1 MKGSPERTVCTFQH
15 LRSVLSTRLFF
26 GASQFWASYLVVE
39 CEFVAVENELYAGL
53 GELLA
58 KALGTLARPFCLL
71 LYLSLYRLKLFLLCR
86 CLLFILFVLKKSST
100 TSDAWGHNSKN
111 GQTPSEGDPEVL
123 GREDGGEEAKSCM
136 QSFAREMCSPFH
148 RPMMRRSL
156 RPRSAPPLPLL
167 DSPLPTRPSF
177 PPPFFFLLRK
187 KIFHFAST
195 HEGMANLE
203 NEH

>member
-1 MKGSPERTVCTFQH
+1 MCISWISSQTVETADYVCVVKGSPERTVCTFQH

-123 GREDGGEEAKSCM
+123 GREDGERRPRA
-136 QSFAREMCSPFH
+136 ACSPLH
-148 RPMMRRSL
+148 E
-156 RPRSAPPLPLL
+156 
-167 DSPLPTRPSF
+167 
-177 PPPFFFLLRK
+177 K
-187 KIFHFAST
+187 CVHHFI
-195 HEGMANLE
+195 GP
-203 NEH
+203 